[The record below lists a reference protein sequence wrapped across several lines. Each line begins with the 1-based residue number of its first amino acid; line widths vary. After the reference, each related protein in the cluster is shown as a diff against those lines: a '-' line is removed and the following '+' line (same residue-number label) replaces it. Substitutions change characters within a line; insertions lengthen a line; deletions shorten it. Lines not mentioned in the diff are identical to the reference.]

1 MLDCDGCWVPNP
13 SSKTRLAKPH
23 HTQIETHRK
32 NSPSPPSTLICFART
47 QPGTPIL
54 THGTSQNCTVQTL
67 PVLFHA
73 VNNSFLSVQTFLF
86 FLRYLLNSHHHHISS
101 FQSSNG
107 LIFLPSA
114 NMIVEETVRGK
125 IEAADKPE
133 PCDVRLCDFD
143 GAKFRVFV
151 DAEAPTIVYVSIFVR
166 CYADLYDN
174 GAAEMIANVYEGL
187 FTEEAEDG
195 FDLTLCFDIANLPDD
210 PEVLIS
216 KCSELKRNLMAAPFE
231 QAFMAVQQKTTPP
244 PPCSL
249 PFSQDEWM
257 YIFPGDSKVTVFFSV
272 CFEDQNEQAIARVFL
287 QEFAEAKQRVKSGPP
302 VAFNRDA
309 PRELQGMDIAL
320 PEGHVGFLSFIIFES
335 HVSTAERLVNSATL
349 LQSFR
354 SYLHYHIKASKSYLA
369 TRMRTRVTSL
379 LQTLKEAKPKGP
391 PKAKK
396 NAKGKT
402 FKRR

>member
-1 MLDCDGCWVPNP
+1 MVLP
-13 SSKTRLAKPH
+13 SCSIH
-23 HTQIETHRK
+23 F
-32 NSPSPPSTLICFART
+32 SMS
-47 QPGTPIL
+47 
-54 THGTSQNCTVQTL
+54 
-67 PVLFHA
+67 
-73 VNNSFLSVQTFLF
+73 F
-86 FLRYLLNSHHHHISS
+86 FLTVVC
-101 FQSSNG
+101 FPPTFPVQSSSG
-107 LIFLPSA
+107 LIFLPST

-125 IEAADKPE
+125 IENAARPE

-143 GAKFRVFV
+143 GSKFRVFV

-187 FTEEAEDG
+187 FTEEAEEG
-195 FDLTLCFDIANLPDD
+195 FDLTLCFDIANLPED
-210 PEVLIS
+210 PETLVS
-216 KCSELKRNLMAAPFE
+216 KCSELKRNLMAAPLE
-231 QAFMAVQQKTTPP
+231 QAFMAVQQKTAPP

-249 PFSQDEWM
+249 PFREDEWM

-272 CFEDQNEQAIARVFL
+272 CFKDQNEQAIARVFL

-302 VAFNRDA
+302 VKFDFD
-309 PRELQGMDIAL
+309 PPQELQGMDITL
-320 PEGHVGFLSFIIFES
+320 PQGHVGFLNFIVFES

-379 LQTLKEAKPKGP
+379 LQTLREAKPKGAS
-391 PKAKK
+391 KAKK

-402 FKRR
+402 FVRR